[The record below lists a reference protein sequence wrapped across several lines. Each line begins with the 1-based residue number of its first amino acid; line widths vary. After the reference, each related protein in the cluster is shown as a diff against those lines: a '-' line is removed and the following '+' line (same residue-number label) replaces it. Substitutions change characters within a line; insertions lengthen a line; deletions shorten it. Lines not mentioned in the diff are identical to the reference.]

1 MKPDLSVWLGRRVR
15 VVVDRPLGCAHPRH
29 PDPIY
34 PVNAGELPGTVSG
47 DGLPIDVYLLGWEI
61 PLTEAIGQVVA
72 VLVRADDDEDQL
84 AVVREGTRWDDGEIL
99 AATAFREQCFQPPF
113 TAFPKHSP

>member
-1 MKPDLSVWLGRRVR
+1 MKPDLSVWLGQRVR
-15 VVVDRPLGCAHPRH
+15 VVVDRPLGCVHPRH
-29 PDPIY
+29 PDLIY

-47 DGLPIDVYLLGWEI
+47 DGLPIDVYLLGWDI

-84 AVVREGTRWDDGEIL
+84 VVVRERAVGRRRDPGCYRLSGTV
-99 AATAFREQCFQPPF
+99 
-113 TAFPKHSP
+113 FPAPLHRLP